1 MKEQLEI
8 VCPAE
13 TLYLWTVT
21 KPAKR
26 LLGIAANRQQNLIM
40 KKTPLFLIREILPNE
55 YHLLEEFLYEAIFI
69 PEGVER
75 PGKEV
80 ILRPELAVYYKD
92 FGKDSDYCL
101 MAESE
106 GKPVGAVWIRLFPE
120 CGKGYG
126 FVDIRTPEVC
136 MSVLPSYR
144 NKGIGTAL
152 LNTMLGNLVRRGFH
166 QVSLSV
172 DEENYAFRMYGKAG
186 FETVSTDGISATM
199 IKKLVS

>member
-1 MKEQLEI
+1 M
-8 VCPAE
+8 
-13 TLYLWTVT
+13 
-21 KPAKR
+21 
-26 LLGIAANRQQNLIM
+26 N
-40 KKTPLFLIREILPNE
+40 KTPSILIREIHPQE

-92 FGKDSDYCL
+92 FGNEADFCL
-101 MAESE
+101 IAESA
-106 GKPVGAVWIRLFPE
+106 GVPVGAVWIRLFPE
-120 CGKGYG
+120 GGKGYG
-126 FVDIRTPEVC
+126 FVDAGTPEVC
-136 MSVLPSYR
+136 LSVLPSYR
-144 NKGIGTAL
+144 NKGIGTML
-152 LNTMLGNLVRRGFH
+152 LNTMLDCLARRGVQ

-199 IKKLVS
+199 IKKLNT